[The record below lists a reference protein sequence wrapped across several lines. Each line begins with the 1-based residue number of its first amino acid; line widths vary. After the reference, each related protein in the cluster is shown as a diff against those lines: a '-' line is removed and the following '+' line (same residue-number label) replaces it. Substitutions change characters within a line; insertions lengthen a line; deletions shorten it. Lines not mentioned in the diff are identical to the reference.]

1 MEISIQNQLIN
12 ISYSLLLGLIFG
24 AGYDIIRIVHIML
37 YGFRFR
43 HPIVF
48 LLDLVYML
56 ALTAGVSLFSYAIN
70 RGVWRLY
77 LLFPMGVGFAVYYH
91 TAGRLVRLF
100 SDMLVRLLRTFF
112 SYAVA
117 KPIRLLLKGLWL
129 VVRWI
134 FRSTV
139 GATVRKI
146 AENKWKRYT
155 ERQRK
160 LLKKLVRIGIVPD
173 AIRNSGS
180 IK

>member
-1 MEISIQNQLIN
+1 
-12 ISYSLLLGLIFG
+12 
-24 AGYDIIRIVHIML
+24 
-37 YGFRFR
+37 
-43 HPIVF
+43 
-48 LLDLVYML
+48 
-56 ALTAGVSLFSYAIN
+56 
-70 RGVWRLY
+70 
-77 LLFPMGVGFAVYYH
+77 MGVGFAVYYH

-117 KPIRLLLKGLWL
+117 KPIRFLLMGLWL